1 MAPGNE
7 GVPPMARFRLLT
19 RTRQAT
25 EYSCGACA
33 LQAVL
38 SYWGKEIGEEELM
51 RLMGTD
57 DAVGTYPENMV
68 RGIQALG
75 FEGEVREN
83 LTLDE
88 VQRVTDRGHPVIGLA
103 QVWRSAKASPGSPLD
118 EWDSG
123 HYIVILGV
131 DAENVYFQDPY
142 VRMAKAFLPRQIF
155 EEHWHQIMGGK
166 ASGNRKIQSCC
177 VFVRGQAPAPEAAA
191 ESPPAIAFETLGS
204 ISIVTLRFAGRLL
217 PYDFMAEIKEA
228 MPRDSVRASAFIMLR
243 KDAAGRLGAVEG
255 GMVEDEQ
262 ELLQVNAL
270 LAAIAGQGLTA
281 PDAARSRAEAAVAAA
296 ATGDFGL
303 SLEELKRLGD
313 RVQPGE
319 GMVIVLFENLWE
331 RRLRE
336 IAGRYGGTVESQR
349 QIGADALAEL
359 SRKLSAAAHAP

>member
-1 MAPGNE
+1 
-7 GVPPMARFRLLT
+7 MARFRLLT

-38 SYWGKEIGEEELM
+38 SYWGKEVEEEELM
-51 RLMGTD
+51 RLMGTN

-75 FEGEVREN
+75 FEAEVREN

-103 QVWRSAKASPGSPLD
+103 QVWRSAKASPGSPQD

-142 VRMAKAFLPRQIF
+142 VRMAKAFLPRQVF

-166 ASGNRKIQSCC
+166 ATGNRKIQHCC
-177 VFVRGQAPAPEAAA
+177 VFVRGKAAAPEAAA
-191 ESPPAIAFETLGS
+191 ESLPAIAFETLGS
-204 ISIVTLRFAGRLL
+204 LSIVTLRFAGRLL
-217 PYDFMAEIKEA
+217 PYDFMAELKETL
-228 MPRDSVRASAFIMLR
+228 PHDSVRASAFIMLR

-255 GMVEDEQ
+255 GLVEDEQ

-270 LAAIAGQGLTA
+270 LGAIAGQGLTA
-281 PDAARSRAEAAVAAA
+281 PAARSKAEAALAAA

-303 SLEELKRLGD
+303 SLDDLKRLGD
-313 RVQPGE
+313 RVQPGQ
-319 GMVIVLFENLWE
+319 GMVILLFENLWE

-336 IAGRYGGTVESQR
+336 IAGRHGGTVETQR
-349 QIGADALAEL
+349 LIGADALAEL
-359 SRKLSAAAHAP
+359 GRKLSAAAHAS